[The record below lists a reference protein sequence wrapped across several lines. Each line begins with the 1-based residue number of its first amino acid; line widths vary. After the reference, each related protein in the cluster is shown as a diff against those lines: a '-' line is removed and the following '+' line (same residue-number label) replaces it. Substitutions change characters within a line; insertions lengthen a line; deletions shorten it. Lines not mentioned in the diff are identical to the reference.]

1 MYNRWS
7 MWRGDHH
14 LYGGEMGG
22 MDDHESWMTEVL
34 GYEST
39 SCIIDDEDGHGHG
52 HGHDGLSRDGNE
64 SDGKVSR
71 DLDPQAT
78 PHIPRNFPPPLSSS
92 SLTHSSTLRS
102 FKSNGRLV
110 LTLIQHMPSPNVVV
124 TDDAYKPLPLI
135 KRDKPFLH
143 TFLHFTLIP
152 SSISLEPPLH
162 TSSCGATRPSFPKVA
177 QLNSTCHD
185 PAQRPFAIH
194 VQLSDSLC
202 NIQPRIEDRFPL
214 IVTQFSL
221 FRDTRASIRT

>member
-1 MYNRWS
+1 
-7 MWRGDHH
+7 
-14 LYGGEMGG
+14 MGG

-39 SCIIDDEDGHGHG
+39 SCIIDHEDGHGHG
-52 HGHDGLSRDGNE
+52 HGGLSRDGNE

-78 PHIPRNFPPPLSSS
+78 PQIIPRNFPPPLSSS
-92 SLTHSSTLRS
+92 SLPRSCTLRS

-110 LTLIQHMPSPNVVV
+110 LTLVQHMPSPNVVI
-124 TDDAYKPLPLI
+124 DDPSKALPLM

-152 SSISLEPPLH
+152 PSLILESPLH
-162 TSSCGATRPSFPKVA
+162 PSSQVATHPSFPKVTP
-177 QLNSTCHD
+177 LNSIFHEAT
-185 PAQRPFAIH
+185 QSPFAIDM
-194 VQLSDSLC
+194 QLSDSLC
-202 NIQPRIEDRFPL
+202 NIQPRIQDRFPL
-214 IVTQFSL
+214 IETQFSL